1 MKRGVLVCSLL
12 TQRWLDQSG
21 GNLVGWLRAC
31 ARFSLQRNFFGS
43 IDVYR
48 GQVGEPQVPLL
59 IHGDDIEAPNWACRD
74 Y

>member
-1 MKRGVLVCSLL
+1 MAGPIGRKHGGMVEGMCEIVL
-12 TQRWLDQSG
+12 
-21 GNLVGWLRAC
+21 AKE
-31 ARFSLQRNFFGS
+31 FFGS

-59 IHGDDIEAPNWACRD
+59 IRGSESGIRG

>member
-1 MKRGVLVCSLL
+1 MAGPIGRKLGGMVEGMCEIVL
-12 TQRWLDQSG
+12 
-21 GNLVGWLRAC
+21 AKE
-31 ARFSLQRNFFGS
+31 FFGS

-59 IHGDDIEAPNWACRD
+59 IHGDDIEAPNWTCGD

>member
-1 MKRGVLVCSLL
+1 M
-12 TQRWLDQSG
+12 
-21 GNLVGWLRAC
+21 VGWLRAC
-31 ARFSLQRNFFGS
+31 ARLSLQRNFFGS

-48 GQVGEPQVPLL
+48 GQFSEPQVPLL